1 VIEINQSRFR
11 SPRPF
16 KHQLEGVR
24 ALVRHKAFF
33 LGDAPRTCKSRQVVD
48 AACVLFDAGEIDL
61 VLVVCPVAARI
72 VWGDKKLGQVRLY
85 SWVKNRVHEFH
96 ARPRDLWEDET
107 DQSKS
112 LYADQKDRLQWVVT
126 NYDFIRSEKNLRLL
140 VERLAAY
147 QRPMLVLDESSAIGN
162 QASLQ
167 SKAIASLRKL
177 CLRVVM
183 LNGTP
188 GDPPKLWSQF
198 NILDDVLSRRY
209 KTFTSFRWRYATWD
223 KTGTMRPVKGKNGQK
238 GGMKLVHTQVG
249 WKDLDKLSRILSP
262 YCLRRERK
270 DCPELRNIPIS
281 YDLKEV
287 ALDRATWK
295 WYQQLKREAI
305 IELSKTEVYMSTN
318 AGVRLMRLA
327 QLTSGHLGGF
337 EDPENAV
344 RDLSSEK
351 LEFTLEL
358 LCNSTAT
365 NFIVWC
371 RWTRER
377 ERLSRLLAADG
388 FVVYQLYGGQRRDE
402 RREAEM
408 IFADGGAHLEQD
420 GRRRVMVAQP
430 AAGGIALD
438 MSAASEVYRLSND
451 YSLKTL
457 EQSDDR
463 PLGPAQKADVVLYTD
478 VLATGPDGQ
487 RTIDHIVVT
496 ALREKRSLAR
506 MTVSEWRKELE
517 DE

>member
-1 VIEINQSRFR
+1 MIEIDPSRFR
-11 SPRPF
+11 APRPF
-16 KHQLEGVR
+16 RHQLEGVR
-24 ALVRHKAFF
+24 ALVKHRAFF

-48 AACVLFDAGEIDL
+48 AACVLAEAAEIDT
-61 VLVVCPVAARI
+61 VLIISPVAARA
-72 VWGDKKLGQVRLY
+72 VWGDKNLGQVKLY
-85 SWVKNRVHEFH
+85 AWVPSRVLEFH
-96 ARPRDLWEDET
+96 AKTRDLWSDEDP
-107 DQSKS
+107 K
-112 LYADQKDRLQWVVT
+112 LLWVVT
-126 NYDFIRSEKNLRLL
+126 NYDFIRSAKHLEGL
-140 VERLAAY
+140 LAAVAEHKTL
-147 QRPMLVLDESSAIGN
+147 LVLDESSAVGN
-162 QASLQ
+162 HKSQQ
-167 SKAIASLRKL
+167 STAVARIRAVAR
-177 CLRVVM
+177 RVVM

-198 NILDDVLSRRY
+198 NILDGVLSKRY
-209 KTFTSFRWRYATWD
+209 KTFTTFKWRYSVWGPAQ
-223 KTGTMRPVKGKNGQK
+223 MVPVKGKNGAK
-238 GGMKLVHTQVG
+238 GGLRSVHPQVG
-249 WKDLDKLSRILSP
+249 WKDLDKLSRILAP

-287 ALDRATWK
+287 ALSKDTWK
-295 WYQQLKREAI
+295 RYQQLKREAI
-305 IELSKTEVYMSTN
+305 IELSACDVYVSAN

-344 RDLSSEK
+344 RDLSAEK
-351 LEFTLEL
+351 LTWTADWLAEE
-358 LCNSTAT
+358 STAK
-365 NFIVWC
+365 NVIVWC

-377 ERLSRLLAADG
+377 ERLVAMLRERD
-388 FVVYQLYGGQRRDE
+388 FNVFELYGGQKKTE
-402 RREAEM
+402 RRVAEM
-408 IFADGGAHLEQD
+408 IFVPENPRPS
-420 GRRRVMVAQP
+420 GRCVMVAQP

-463 PLGPAQKADVVLYTD
+463 PLGPANAAKFVLYTD

-487 RTIDHIVVT
+487 RTIDHVVVA
-496 ALREKRSLAR
+496 ALRAKKSLAR